1 MASTLTDNVRRCT
14 NDTGYATYAEREVP
28 KASAISVSDRAL
40 EDAGALEM
48 AVRHAFW
55 EACELLRRD
64 GALMPFTVV
73 CTPSGME
80 MADRPAASSDEVYE
94 GVKTLLARVAPEAYV
109 LCYDGSIDVDGRHT
123 DAVVCE
129 AARRGD
135 SEASLL
141 ALPYTIGENGYVF
154 DDAYACRID
163 TTESGVLTSGWH
175 LHSQIT

>member
-1 MASTLTDNVRRCT
+1 MTQDMRHTLTWQASV
-14 NDTGYATYAEREVP
+14 REVP
-28 KASAISVSDRAL
+28 KASTISVSDRAL

-73 CTPSGME
+73 CTSSGME
-80 MADRPAASSDEVYE
+80 MADHPAASSDEVYE

-154 DDAYACRID
+154 DDAYACVGVTSQLQRRAMSPNARLGAF
-163 TTESGVLTSGWH
+163 SGTLLFV
-175 LHSQIT
+175 